1 MLRARQ
7 IVRSGELPMARP
19 FRFPFGVTRANLVR
33 ALLSAC
39 VVAGGCSATDA
50 ERPEGAGGAAQ
61 GGSPAAGKGGGA
73 GSSTTGGSS
82 GPAGTGGL
90 PSSGGTSGGSTGAGT
105 GGKAPTSGGS
115 PNAGGAAGLGNSGAN
130 NAGTSGANTG
140 GRSGGSNAGGAGG
153 STSGGT
159 SAGGTSGGVNAG
171 GASGS
176 GAGSAGA
183 SGGSVPDIPCPAGAT
198 FCSGF
203 EGTAL
208 PAGVKFHA
216 VGPTEP
222 NPYSLDASQAKTG
235 RQSLAIPIHSGGFY
249 YRALAVPVPGQNF
262 WVRLYVR
269 VSREFGDEG
278 HDSLFGASTG
288 NLDADVNGEALVE
301 FSEQFN
307 EVLLNTDDQLF
318 NPEGASK
325 LTADTWHCV
334 EAHYDSA
341 SGDVQIFSDGTEVI
355 HATGYAKQTFQT
367 FRLGYLQYHDTR
379 AVWYDDVVV
388 APSRVGC
395 N

>member
-1 MLRARQ
+1 MIRLFRSPLEVARAD
-7 IVRSGELPMARP
+7 
-19 FRFPFGVTRANLVR
+19 LVG

-39 VVAGGCSATDA
+39 VVTSGCSTSDA
-50 ERPEGAGGAAQ
+50 ERPEGASGAAQ
-61 GGSPAAGKGGGA
+61 GGSPGASKGGAA
-73 GSSTTGGSS
+73 GSSTAGSS
-82 GPAGTGGL
+82 SGAGGTTGL
-90 PSSGGTSGGSTGAGT
+90 PGSGGTSGGSPGAGT
-105 GGKAPTSGGS
+105 GGKAPTSGGTPS
-115 PNAGGAAGLGNSGAN
+115 AGGAAGLGNSGAN
-130 NAGTSGANTG
+130 NAGSSGLNTG
-140 GRSGGSNAGGAGG
+140 GRSGASNAGGMAG

-159 SAGGTSGGVNAG
+159 SAGGTSGAVNAG

-176 GAGSAGA
+176 GAGSGGA
-183 SGGSVPDIPCPAGAT
+183 SGGSTPDIPCPAGAT

-203 EGTAL
+203 EGTGL

-222 NPYSLDASQAKTG
+222 NPYSFDASQAKTG

-318 NPEGASK
+318 NPGGASK
-325 LTADTWHCV
+325 LTADAWHCI

-341 SGDVQIFSDGTEVI
+341 SGDVQIFADGTEVI

-367 FRLGYLQYHDTR
+367 FRLGYMQYHDTR
-379 AVWYDDVVV
+379 SVWYDDVVV
-388 APSRVGC
+388 APSRVSC
-395 N
+395 D

>member
-1 MLRARQ
+1 MTRLFR
-7 IVRSGELPMARP
+7 LP
-19 FRFPFGVTRANLVR
+19 FDVTRADLVG
-33 ALLSAC
+33 AWLSAC
-39 VVAGGCSATDA
+39 VATSGCSTSDA
-50 ERPEGAGGAAQ
+50 ERPEGASGAAQ
-61 GGSPAAGKGGGA
+61 GGSPKEGGA
-73 GSSTTGGSS
+73 GSLTMGGSS
-82 GPAGTGGL
+82 GSA
-90 PSSGGTSGGSTGAGT
+90 GTSGLPGSGGMSGGSPGAGT
-105 GGKAPTSGGS
+105 GGKSPSTGGTPS
-115 PNAGGAAGLGNSGAN
+115 TGGAAGLGNSGAN
-130 NAGTSGANTG
+130 NAGSSGANTG
-140 GRSGGSNAGGAGG
+140 GRSGASSTGGVAGSASGGTTAGGA
-153 STSGGT
+153 
-159 SAGGTSGGVNAG
+159 SGGVNAG
-171 GASGS
+171 GASGA
-176 GAGSAGA
+176 GAGSGGA
-183 SGGSVPDIPCPAGAT
+183 SGGSAPDIPCPAGAT

-222 NPYSLDASQAKTG
+222 NPYSFDASQAKTG

-262 WVRLYVR
+262 WVRLYLR

-325 LTADTWHCV
+325 LTADKWHCI
-334 EAHYDSA
+334 EAHYDGA
-341 SGDVQIFSDGTEVI
+341 SGNVQIFADGDEVI

-367 FRLGYLQYHDTR
+367 FRLGYMQYHDTR

-388 APSRVGC
+388 APSRVSC
-395 N
+395 D

>member
-1 MLRARQ
+1 MTRSLRFRLEAAR
-7 IVRSGELPMARP
+7 AD
-19 FRFPFGVTRANLVR
+19 LVR
-33 ALLSAC
+33 TVLSAC
-39 VVAGGCSATDA
+39 VVVAGCSNSDA

-61 GGSPAAGKGGGA
+61 GGSPAAGKGGSG
-73 GSSTTGGSS
+73 GSSTAGGSS
-82 GPAGTGGL
+82 GATGSGGL
-90 PSSGGTSGGSTGAGT
+90 PSRGGMGGGSAGAATGGT
-105 GGKAPTSGGS
+105 APTSGGS
-115 PNAGGAAGLGNSGAN
+115 PSTGGTAGLGNSGAS
-130 NAGTSGANTG
+130 NAGGSGPNTG
-140 GRSGGSNAGGAGG
+140 GRSGASNSGGIGA

-159 SAGGTSGGVNAG
+159 NAGGASGGANAG

-222 NPYSLDASQAKTG
+222 NPYSFDASQAKTG

-325 LTADTWHCV
+325 LTPNEWHCI

-341 SGDVQIFSDGTEVI
+341 SGDVQIFSDGSEVI

-367 FRLGYLQYHDTR
+367 FRLGYMQYHDTR
-379 AVWYDDVVV
+379 SVWYDDVVV

-395 N
+395 D